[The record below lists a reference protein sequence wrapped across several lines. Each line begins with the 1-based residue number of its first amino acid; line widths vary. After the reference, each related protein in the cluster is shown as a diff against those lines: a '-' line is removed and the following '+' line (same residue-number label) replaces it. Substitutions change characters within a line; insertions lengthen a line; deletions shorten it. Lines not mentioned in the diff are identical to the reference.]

1 MVRKA
6 PQKNISLT
14 RQLSIRV
21 SKKKNIAVIGGG
33 IFGIF
38 SALKL
43 AERGYTVTIFEKSSD
58 ILTGASYLNQNRLHM
73 GYHYPR
79 SEETATVSN
88 VHQKAF
94 VRMFER
100 VIVDDFDHYYCIA
113 KEGSKTSSQEYL
125 AFCNKVGIPYIK
137 EFPEEI
143 TINKDMV
150 SLSIKVPEKI
160 YDATLLRKTLR
171 EMLEQDK
178 GISLHLNTEAI
189 NLTIRDDGLTIDS
202 KHKNRTTSKKFDAVL
217 NATYSNM
224 NEILIKAGVPV
235 KEYQY
240 ELCEVP
246 VVKVSWGKRVGC
258 GIMDGPFFG
267 ILPLG
272 FAEEY
277 LLYDVELSVLE
288 RSFGILPKF
297 AHSVSHYDSE
307 KVRQKRFARYINKAK
322 KYIVEMEHCTY
333 LYSFY
338 VVRMILPN
346 RDHDDARPTE
356 VFRHGQG
363 LWSIFAGKISA
374 AIPASDKI
382 VEEVENY
389 FNGEKKV

>member
-1 MVRKA
+1 MAHKTL
-6 PQKNISLT
+6 QKNTLLT
-14 RQLSIRV
+14 RQLPIQV
-21 SKKKNIAVIGGG
+21 PKKKNIAVIGGG

-43 AERGYTVTIFEKSSD
+43 TERGYMVTIFEKSSD

-79 SEETATVSN
+79 SEETATSSN
-88 VHQKAF
+88 IYQKVF
-94 VRMFER
+94 TRMFEK

-113 KEGSKTSSQEYL
+113 KEGSKTSSREYL
-125 AFCNKVGIPYIK
+125 AFCDKVGIPYIK
-137 EFPEEI
+137 EFPKEI
-143 TINKDMV
+143 TINKDIV

-178 GISLHLNTEAI
+178 GIDLHLATEAI
-189 NLTIRDDGLTIDS
+189 NLTIQDDGLVIDY
-202 KHKNRTTSKKFDAVL
+202 KHKDRTTSKKFDAVL

-224 NEILIKAGVPV
+224 NKILIKAGIPV

-246 VVKVSWGKRVGC
+246 VVTVPWGKRIGC

-277 LLYDVELSVLE
+277 LLYDVVLSVLE
-288 RSFGILPKF
+288 RSFGVLPKF
-297 AHSVSHYDSE
+297 VHSVSYYDSE
-307 KVRQKRFARYINKAK
+307 KVRQERFARYINKAK
-322 KYIVEMEHCTY
+322 KYIVEMEQCKY

-374 AIPASDKI
+374 AIPVSDKI
-382 VEEVENY
+382 VDEVENY